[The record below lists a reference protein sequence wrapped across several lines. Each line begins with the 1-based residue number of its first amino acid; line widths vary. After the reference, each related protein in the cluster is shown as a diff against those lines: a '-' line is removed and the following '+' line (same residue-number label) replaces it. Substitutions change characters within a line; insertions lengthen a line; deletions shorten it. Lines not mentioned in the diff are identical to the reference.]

1 MLSSGLLMPIKC
13 LSEKCGK
20 SYSKCQLIVNRK
32 MVIYAVASIRSP
44 NLPYRID
51 DVGYSNAVFFSAEK
65 KVCSYRS
72 LLRWIIC
79 IDRYRLNEL
88 LWQMAVIPSIFPSET
103 VRIIITVQNNA
114 MLEQQVRNQKIY
126 KFFNQIT

>member
-1 MLSSGLLMPIKC
+1 
-13 LSEKCGK
+13 
-20 SYSKCQLIVNRK
+20 